1 MDNSG
6 ALKLKRVLLRG
17 PVFSKSGYG
26 EHTRQ
31 IYKYLKTKNVK
42 IDIQALNWGTTPWHL
57 NSIELGGLIGSMQND
72 CQQISGEKYDVT
84 IQCQLPNEWD
94 PNLGK
99 HNIGVTAGI
108 ETTLCHPSWSSI
120 HLEKMDK
127 VIVPSKFAK
136 RSLESNGLKSSTPIE
151 VVPEA
156 YYEELSEEN
165 PEKLSEIE
173 SLPTNFNFLTVGV
186 LTGDAPESDRKN
198 LFYLIKWFVE
208 EFKKDKNVGLVIKTN
223 KGRDTSLDKILTKRL
238 LKQVLGELGHK
249 GKPRIYL
256 LHGEMSRKEMTSL
269 YNSRKIKAFISVT
282 RGEGFG
288 LPFLEAATAGLPVI
302 ATNWSAHKEFLDLG
316 RWISFGYD
324 LKPVAESKIDGEI
337 FVKGAKWAEVRE
349 DDFKKKVRNF
359 YKKPALPSQWSKELS
374 EKLREDY
381 SIDSV
386 IRKYDSVLGEI
397 LA

>member
-1 MDNSG
+1 
-6 ALKLKRVLLRG
+6 
-17 PVFSKSGYG
+17 
-26 EHTRQ
+26 
-31 IYKYLKTKNVK
+31 
-42 IDIQALNWGTTPWHL
+42 
-57 NSIELGGLIGSMQND
+57 
-72 CQQISGEKYDVT
+72 
-84 IQCQLPNEWD
+84 
-94 PNLGK
+94 
-99 HNIGVTAGI
+99 
-108 ETTLCHPSWSSI
+108 
-120 HLEKMDK
+120 
-127 VIVPSKFAK
+127 
-136 RSLESNGLKSSTPIE
+136 
-151 VVPEA
+151 
-156 YYEELSEEN
+156 
-165 PEKLSEIE
+165 
-173 SLPTNFNFLTVGV
+173 
-186 LTGDAPESDRKN
+186 
-198 LFYLIKWFVE
+198 
-208 EFKKDKNVGLVIKTN
+208 
-223 KGRDTSLDKILTKRL
+223 
-238 LKQVLGELGHK
+238 
-249 GKPRIYL
+249 
-256 LHGEMSRKEMTSL
+256 MSRKEMTSL